1 MLGLGPGSGADV
13 GVGSGAGVGAG
24 VGTMGT
30 HSPAG
35 SGSLAAA
42 TGVHEQQNRDF
53 RPGRRQPERQRMSSR
68 RVLGPAQ
75 GRSD

>member
-1 MLGLGPGSGADV
+1 MLGLGPGSGVDV
-13 GVGSGAGVGAG
+13 GVGSGAG

-53 RPGRRQPERQRMSSR
+53 RPGRRQPERQRMNSR